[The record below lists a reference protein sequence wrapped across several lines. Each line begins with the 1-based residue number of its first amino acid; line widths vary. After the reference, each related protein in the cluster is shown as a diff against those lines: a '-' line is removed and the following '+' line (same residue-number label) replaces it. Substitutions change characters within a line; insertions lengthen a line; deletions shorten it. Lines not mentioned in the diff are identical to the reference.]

1 MKTKITK
8 RIVEA
13 MKPGLRDAFLWDTDI
28 PGFGCKVT
36 PKGARIYLLQYSRGG
51 RARRFTI
58 GRHGA
63 EFTADEARR
72 KAGSLRGMVAD
83 GKDPATAKAEEKG
96 APTLA
101 VFADRYLAEHAD
113 VKKKASSRA
122 SDRSN
127 LNIHVLPALG
137 HRKITE
143 ITRADVA
150 RFHQSMKATPG
161 AANRCLALISK
172 MFNLAERWGLRQD
185 GTNPTRHVEKYP
197 ERKLERFLS
206 DGELAHLGSALAAAE
221 SDGESVSIVAAI
233 RLLILTG
240 CRRAEIMKLEWP
252 HVDLEGRC
260 LRLPDSKTG
269 AKIVPLGAP
278 AVELLAALP
287 KMKNNPYVL
296 PGQIPGRH
304 FIGLAKGW
312 YRLRERATLAIWRN
326 DPTAAAVIEV
336 LERKLKRPP
345 SCGEAVK
352 AAKEQ
357 NAKLPIGLLDVR
369 LHDLR
374 HSFASV
380 GAGMG
385 ESLVLIGSILG
396 HADQA
401 TTARY
406 AHLSNNPRQAAADR
420 VSGRV
425 AALMSGGPG
434 AQVVPMRGGKG
445 A

>member
-1 MKTKITK
+1 MKAKITK

-13 MKPGLRDAFLWDTDI
+13 MKPGPQDAFLWDTDI

-36 PKGARIYLLQYSRGG
+36 PKGARIYLLQYWRGG
-51 RARRFTI
+51 STRRFTI

-63 EFTADEARR
+63 EFTAEEARR
-72 KAGSLRGMVAD
+72 KAGYLRGMVAN
-83 GKDPATAKAEEKG
+83 GKDPAAAKAEDKE
-96 APTLA
+96 APTLTA
-101 VFADRYLAEHAD
+101 FANRYLAEHAD

-122 SDRSN
+122 SDNSN

-137 HRKITE
+137 QRKITE
-143 ITRADVA
+143 IARADVA
-150 RFHQSMKATPG
+150 RFHQAMKATPG
-161 AANRCLALISK
+161 AANRCLALLSK
-172 MFNLAERWGLRQD
+172 MFNLAERWGLRPD

-206 DGELAHLGSALAAAE
+206 DGELAHLGRALAAAE
-221 SDGESVSIVAAI
+221 TAGESLSIVAAI

-240 CRRAEIMKLEWP
+240 CRRAEIMKLEWQY
-252 HVDLEGRC
+252 VDLEGRC

-278 AVELLAALP
+278 AVELLAALS
-287 KMKNNPYVL
+287 KTKGNPYVL
-296 PGQIPGRH
+296 PGIIPARH

-312 YRLRERATLAIWRN
+312 YRLRERATLAIWRE
-326 DPTAAAVIEV
+326 DPAAAAITKV
-336 LERKLKRPP
+336 LERKQKRPP
-345 SCGEAVK
+345 SYDEVVK

-357 NAKLPIGLLDVR
+357 NVKLPAGLLDVR

-396 HADQA
+396 HADSA

-420 VSGRV
+420 VSARV

-434 AQVVPMRGGKG
+434 AQVLPMRGDKS